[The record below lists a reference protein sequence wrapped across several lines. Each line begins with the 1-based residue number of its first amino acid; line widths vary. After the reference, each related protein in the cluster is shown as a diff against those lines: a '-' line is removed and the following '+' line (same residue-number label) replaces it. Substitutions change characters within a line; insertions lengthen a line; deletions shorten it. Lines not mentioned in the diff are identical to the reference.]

1 MGGVGGEEPE
11 LGAVGAAME
20 NVMHKWLMARL
31 LNYELH
37 WLEDQGPGAGAE
49 PKAMEGERCLVV

>member
-1 MGGVGGEEPE
+1 MGGVGGEESE
-11 LGAVGAAME
+11 LGAAME

-37 WLEDQGPGAGAE
+37 WLEDQGPVAGAE